1 MDPVVEIGTSWTGVG
16 IDTLAL
22 HLSLRMNAQTE
33 VAEHKLAVTQTL
45 RRNVALKCHRPRDLQ
60 VMIRATTST
69 RHRRLALWRQA
80 VEINDG
86 NGINEMQRPARDQR
100 GKFVR

>member
-1 MDPVVEIGTSWTGVG
+1 LDWSGYRYARPKLIF
-16 IDTLAL
+16 A
-22 HLSLRMNAQTE
+22 MNAQAE

-45 RRNVALKCHRPRDLQ
+45 RRSVALKCHRPGVLQ
-60 VMIRATTST
+60 VMMRATTST
-69 RHRRLALWRQA
+69 RHRQLALWRQA

-86 NGINEMQRPARDQR
+86 NGINEMQRPAPDQR